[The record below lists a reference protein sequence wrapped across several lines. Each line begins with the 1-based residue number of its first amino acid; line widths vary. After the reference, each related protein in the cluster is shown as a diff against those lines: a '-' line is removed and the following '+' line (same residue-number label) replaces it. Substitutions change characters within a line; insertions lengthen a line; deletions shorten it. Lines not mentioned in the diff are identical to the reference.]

1 MKIRTITKY
10 FRLACFGNWRQ
21 LFFSK
26 ISSFSLFFFLMACS
40 ENQRTMHRTAEQ
52 LPDGSKIFKD
62 DSTLVRIDS
71 GFNRTS
77 RILYLKGKSV
87 FEVHGAEDKPFII
100 RTRLLEI
107 TVSDESQAV
116 FGIDASDTTESGGE
130 EVDLL
135 NGELKVAKAYHSNSD
150 NEPVIIRSGE
160 MIMVNKG
167 IDLMENEKFDTMI
180 WKHAHYAND

>member
-1 MKIRTITKY
+1 
-10 FRLACFGNWRQ
+10 
-21 LFFSK
+21 
-26 ISSFSLFFFLMACS
+26 
-40 ENQRTMHRTAEQ
+40 MHRTAEQ

-71 GFNRTS
+71 GFNRTN

-116 FGIDASDTTESGGE
+116 FGIDASDTT
-130 EVDLL
+130 
-135 NGELKVAKAYHSNSD
+135 
-150 NEPVIIRSGE
+150 
-160 MIMVNKG
+160 
-167 IDLMENEKFDTMI
+167 
-180 WKHAHYAND
+180 

>member
-1 MKIRTITKY
+1 METRTITKY
-10 FRLACFGNWRQ
+10 FTLACFWKQQQ
-21 LFFSK
+21 LYLTR
-26 ISSFSLFFFLMACS
+26 ISLFSLIFSLMACS
-40 ENQRTMHRTAEQ
+40 ESQRTMPRAGEQ

-62 DSTLVRIDS
+62 DSTVVRLDS
-71 GFNRTS
+71 GFNRTN

-107 TVSDESQAV
+107 RVNDTLNAV
-116 FGIDASDTTESGGE
+116 FSIDASDTAESGGE

-135 NGELKVAKAYHSNSD
+135 KGALKVAKAYHSNSD
-150 NEPVIIRSGE
+150 NEPVTIRSGE
-160 MIMVNKG
+160 IIMVNKG